1 MSIQTLTAPMTAQ
14 VLACLVEAG
23 QGLAKGRPLLV
34 LEAMKMEHELPAP
47 ADLAVLEWLV
57 AAGDWVREG
66 EPLLR
71 WRAQAQQQPGDAT
84 AAPAPAGPRAD
95 LQAWREREALL
106 ADAARP
112 EAIARRHAQGLR
124 SARENLAA
132 LCDPGSLR
140 EYGGLAFAAQTAR
153 RPVEEL
159 RAQTP
164 ADGIVTGLAEVQG
177 RPLVVLAYD
186 ATVLAGT
193 QGLRNH
199 QKTDRMLQIAAERR
213 LPVVLFAEG
222 GGGRPGDT
230 DMPIVAGLHVPT
242 FASFARLAGQVPLI
256 GIAAGR
262 CFAGNAALLACCDLL
277 LATRGANIG
286 LGGPAMIEGGGLGRY
301 EPEQVGPAAQLAAA
315 GALDLL
321 VADEA
326 EAAARARQ
334 LLGWLQGRA
343 RPAPAGEAADQLA
356 LRAAVP
362 ENRVRGY
369 AIQPI
374 LETLFDR
381 GSLIELG
388 AGHGASV
395 RTAAA
400 RLDGRPVGVI
410 ASDCSQQGG
419 AVDGAAARKLARFL
433 RLCQRQG
440 LPLVALIDCPG
451 FMVGPEAEASGQ
463 LRDVG
468 ELFQA
473 AAALD
478 VPLVSVVLRRAYGLG
493 AMALA
498 GGSLHRPLAS
508 LAWPS
513 AEFGAMGLEGAVRL
527 GYRKELQALP
537 EGSEREALFERL
549 LAQQVERGRALHMA
563 EMLEIDAVID
573 PAETR
578 AWLAQLLG
586 KT

>member
-1 MSIQTLTAPMTAQ
+1 MSMQILLAPMTAQ
-14 VLACLVEAG
+14 VLACLAQPG
-23 QGLAKGRPLLV
+23 QGVARGQPLLV
-34 LEAMKMEHELPAP
+34 LEAMKMEHEMAAP
-47 ADLAVLEWLV
+47 ADLQVLECLV
-57 AAGDWVREG
+57 SAGDWVREG
-66 EPLLR
+66 DALLR
-71 WRAQAQQQPGDAT
+71 WQAQAVDAPGPRESLPETHA
-84 AAPAPAGPRAD
+84 RAD
-95 LQAWREREALL
+95 LQAWREREAQL

-112 EAIARRHAQGLR
+112 EAIAKRHAQGMR

-132 LCDPGSLR
+132 LCDPDSFR

-177 RPLVVLAYD
+177 QPIVAMAYD

-199 QKTDRMLQIAAERR
+199 QKTDRMLQIAWERR

-242 FASFARLAGQVPLI
+242 FASFARLAGQVPVI
-256 GIAAGR
+256 GVAAGR

-277 LATRGANIG
+277 LATRRANIG
-286 LGGPAMIEGGGLGRY
+286 LGGPAMIEGGGLGRF
-301 EPEQVGPAAQLAAA
+301 EAEQVGPATQLAAA

-321 VADEA
+321 VDDEA
-326 EAAARARQ
+326 EAAQRARQ
-334 LLGWLQGRA
+334 LLGWLQGRPL
-343 RPAPAGEAADQLA
+343 RAGEVEAVDQRT
-356 LRAAVP
+356 LRDSVP

-369 AIQPI
+369 AIRPI
-374 LETLFDR
+374 LETLCDP
-381 GSLIELG
+381 GSVIELG
-388 AGHGASV
+388 AAHGASV
-395 RTAAA
+395 RTCAGWIE
-400 RLDGRPVGVI
+400 GRAVGVI
-410 ASDCSQQGG
+410 ASDCTQQGG
-419 AVDGAAARKLARFL
+419 AVDGAAARKLARFM
-433 RLCQRQG
+433 RLCERQR

-473 AAALD
+473 AAALT

-527 GYRKELQALP
+527 GYRKELHALP
-537 EGSEREALFERL
+537 EGPAREALFQRL
-549 LAQQVERGRALHMA
+549 LDQQVERGRALHMA
-563 EMLEIDAVID
+563 ETLEIDAVID
-573 PAETR
+573 PADTR

>member
-1 MSIQTLTAPMTAQ
+1 MTAQ
-14 VLACLVEAG
+14 VLACLAAAG
-23 QGLAKGRPLLV
+23 QALAKGQPLLV

-47 ADLAVLEWLV
+47 ADLELLEWLV

-71 WRAQAQQQPGDAT
+71 WRAQAQPAAADTVET
-84 AAPAPAGPRAD
+84 ADVGAPAMAGPRAD

-153 RPVEEL
+153 RPVHEL

-230 DMPIVAGLHVPT
+230 DMPVVAGLHVPT

-277 LATRGANIG
+277 LATRSANIG

-301 EPEQVGPAAQLAAA
+301 APEQVGPAPQLAAA

-326 EAAARARQ
+326 EAAACARQ

-343 RPAPAGEAADQLA
+343 LPAQAAQVGEAADQLA

-369 AIQPI
+369 AIRPI

-388 AGHGASV
+388 AGHGASL

-410 ASDCSQQGG
+410 ASDCSQLGG

-537 EGSEREALFERL
+537 EGAEREALFERL

-578 AWLAQLLG
+578 AWLSQLLG